1 MPPIGEDPGAGVGFD
16 AGFDAGRTGH
26 GSRREDEGG
35 FDGSAG
41 QAAKRSV
48 RAGSKAP
55 WRARVFPYPID
66 RPPVFLA
73 VRGCGSGIES

>member
-1 MPPIGEDPGAGVGFD
+1 MPPSGEDPGAA

-55 WRARVFPYPID
+55 WRARVFPYPIGG
-66 RPPVFLA
+66 PSVFLA